1 MDIGLSKLAA
11 QKLFTNNCET
21 RIFLAMSTFVVKLLQ
36 RSQLSYSQ
44 KDVKPFI
51 YVRSHWTDDEAEFD
65 FLSTTDHQNYRGS
78 LKYEELRTAASD
90 LDQSYDAFFAECKNA
105 MTTHMGVEGFDYEL
119 EDGEQQF
126 FKMYK
131 CQGYETLYLE
141 VPLRKVSN
149 CYQLLDA
156 ALEAGQQKPPADPA
170 AEAEDH
176 KTTSLAEYEKYVKE
190 SKLKEE
196 ELLKKFLLLIN
207 SKKAHIRDLESRLE
221 ERPKKSSKGRNN
233 KGTSSDEAED
243 DAFGAPTQAM
253 NLDSDSA

>member
-1 MDIGLSKLAA
+1 
-11 QKLFTNNCET
+11 
-21 RIFLAMSTFVVKLLQ
+21 MSTFVVKLLQ
-36 RSQLSYSQ
+36 RSQLSHSQ

-51 YVRSHWTDDEAEFD
+51 YVRSNWMDDEAEFD
-65 FLSTTDHQNYRGS
+65 FLSTTNNQNYRGS

-90 LDQSYDAFFAECKNA
+90 LELSYDAFFAECKNA
-105 MTTHMGVEGFDYEL
+105 MTTHMGVQGFDYEL

-131 CQGYETLYLE
+131 CEGYETLYLE

-156 ALEAGQQKPPADPA
+156 AIEAGQQKAQA
-170 AEAEDH
+170 APTAESEDQ
-176 KTTSLAEYEKYVKE
+176 KTTSLAEYEKYVRD

-207 SKKAHIRDLESRLE
+207 SKKAHIRDLENQLE
-221 ERPKKSSKGRNN
+221 ERSKKPSKGKKN
-233 KGTSSDEAED
+233 KRTSTDEEED
-243 DAFGAPTQAM
+243 EAFGAPTQAM
-253 NLDSDSA
+253 NVDNDSD